1 MLFDAFIC
9 HASEDKDEFVRP
21 LAERLQ
27 SQHLEIWYDEFTL
40 DVGDGLRRAI
50 DRGLASSQF
59 AIVVLSPAFFGKNWP
74 QRELDG
80 LVAREIA
87 EDRRLVLPIWHG
99 ITRTEIARI
108 SPMLAD
114 VVAIDSAAG
123 LDEVSNRLLRRLR
136 PEQSPLIA
144 ARDELIRRG
153 IQPPVI
159 SDEWWLDMV
168 EASNRVPASGA
179 IIAPEQ
185 VWGRWSFHLPHRY
198 EFGTGRGLHLAW
210 TALQVDWTEAAERE
224 RICQTTRPEVLHDF
238 ITQWPGLAEQCFE
251 NPDYLALY
259 APQLTIPGFSGQ
271 FARAFD
277 GMLTQS
283 IEKQIAQKKR
293 DSRSGTALTIDG
305 AVPLCEKDIALRH
318 PSFGNYEASSIACFY
333 VQGEM
338 FAPPTRCHEVFD
350 YVVWLLSDESC
361 WLPEKHRA
369 LLTRGMRAWAAWP
382 NDLGRERGSAE
393 EFVHALYHARSQAGF
408 LRKRANIAAL
418 DATIEES
425 LAALGIDDDIAR
437 VRTAFIDQGF
447 IEGTFE
453 LDARRSARR
462 RLR

>member
-9 HASEDKDEFVRP
+9 HASEDKDAFVRP

-27 SQHLEIWYDEFTL
+27 SQHLEIWFDEFTL
-40 DVGDGLRRAI
+40 DVGDGLRRSI
-50 DRGLASSQF
+50 ERGLANSQF
-59 AIVVLSPAFFGKNWP
+59 AIVVLSPAFFAKNWP

-80 LVAREIA
+80 LVAREVV
-87 EDRRLVLPIWHG
+87 EDRRLVLPVWHG
-99 ITRTEIARI
+99 IDRADIARI

-123 LDEVSNRLLRRLR
+123 LDEVCKRLLRRLR
-136 PEQSPLIA
+136 PEESPLIA

-179 IIAPEQ
+179 MIAPEQ

-198 EFGTGRGLHLAW
+198 EFGTARGLHLAW

-224 RICQTTRPEVLHDF
+224 KICQTTRPEVLHDF
-238 ITQWPGLAEQCFE
+238 IARWPGLAEQCLD

-259 APQLTIPGFSGQ
+259 APQLTIPEFSGQ
-271 FARAFD
+271 FTTAFD
-277 GMLTQS
+277 GMLAQS
-283 IEKQIAQKKR
+283 IENQTAARKR
-293 DSRSGTALTIDG
+293 DSRSGTGLTADG
-305 AVPLCEKDIALRH
+305 TVPLCEKDIALRH
-318 PSFGNYEASSIACFY
+318 PSLGNYEPRSIACFY
-333 VQGEM
+333 VQGEI
-338 FAPPTRCHEVFD
+338 FAPPTRCHEIFD
-350 YVVWLLSDESC
+350 YAIWLLSEESC
-361 WLPEKHRA
+361 WLPERHRA
-369 LLTRGMRAWAAWP
+369 FLTRGLRDWAAWP
-382 NDLGRERGSAE
+382 NDLGRGRGVAE
-393 EFVHALYHARSQAGF
+393 DFVHALYHARSQAGF

-425 LAALGIDDDIAR
+425 LAKLGVTDDVSR
-437 VRTAFIDQGF
+437 VRTAFLDEGF

-453 LDARRSARR
+453 LDARKAALRR
-462 RLR
+462 